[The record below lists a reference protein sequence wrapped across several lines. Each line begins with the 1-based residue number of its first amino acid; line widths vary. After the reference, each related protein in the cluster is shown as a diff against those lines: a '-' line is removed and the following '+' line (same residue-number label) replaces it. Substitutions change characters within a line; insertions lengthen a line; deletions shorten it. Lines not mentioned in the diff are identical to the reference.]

1 MEKKD
6 DDKQQVIMAQAI
18 RALAEHWATQVE
30 FEKTMARVARVKF
43 LALVAEGFTEEQ
55 ALQLVR
61 W

>member
-1 MEKKD
+1 MKPKD
-6 DDKQQVIMAQAI
+6 EDKPQVAMAQAI
-18 RALAEHWATQVE
+18 RTITENWAGHIE
-30 FEKTMARVARVKF
+30 FHRTMARVARVKF